1 MKHYLY
7 ALGAILC
14 WASLPAAT
22 GAGLKELSTEELM
35 FYSFS
40 TAALYLFFQDG
51 ILQRDFRLSIPPLK
65 ACLFGVW
72 GLFFYHWIYY
82 LALERAPLAEAAI
95 LATTWSLWIVIF
107 SSVLLLRRL
116 ALSILGSA
124 LLGFFGA
131 ALVIGAGKD
140 LSFESTHM
148 KGYLLAL
155 CCGVIWSSFSVGL
168 PRLGLKKE
176 PMTFFTLLT
185 ALCSGVLYLAT
196 MPHQVPSI
204 PAILSALY
212 LGLIPLGLSFFF
224 WSRAVNG
231 GNMVFI
237 GFLSYLTPPLAVLL
251 VAMVH
256 GESISPKVLTGM
268 GVIIVASVLGKYF
281 LGTLSAT
288 LTVSA
293 KAKVGTTNS
302 KIDKRCRPAIT
313 VFSKKDVT

>member
-40 TAALYLFFQDG
+40 TAAIYLIFQDS
-51 ILQRDFRLSIPPLK
+51 ILQRNFRLSLPPLK
-65 ACLFGVW
+65 ACLFGLW

-107 SSVLLLRRL
+107 SSLLLLRRL
-116 ALSILGSA
+116 APSILGSA
-124 LLGFFGA
+124 ILGFFGA
-131 ALVIGAGKD
+131 ALVIGAGKE
-140 LSFESTHM
+140 LSFDSVHM

-176 PMTFFTLLT
+176 PMAVFTLLT
-185 ALCSGVLYLAT
+185 ALCSGVLYLVT
-196 MPHQVPSI
+196 MPHQIPSTQ
-204 PAILSALY
+204 AIISALY
-212 LGLIPLGLSFFF
+212 LGLVPLGLSFFL
-224 WSRAVNG
+224 WNRAVTG
-231 GNMVFI
+231 GNMVVI

-251 VAMVH
+251 VALVH
-256 GESISPKVLTGM
+256 KEAVPLQVLTGM
-268 GVIIVASVLGKYF
+268 GVIIAASMLGKYC
-281 LGTLSAT
+281 LGKLSAAPADT
-288 LTVSA
+288 AGA
-293 KAKVGTTNS
+293 KGATTN
-302 KIDKRCRPAIT
+302 
-313 VFSKKDVT
+313 

>member
-1 MKHYLY
+1 MKHYFY

-22 GAGLKELSTEELM
+22 GAGLNELSTEELM
-35 FYSFS
+35 FYSFT
-40 TAALYLFFQDG
+40 TAALYLFLQNG
-51 ILQRDFRLSIPPLK
+51 ITHRNFRLSLPPFK

-95 LATTWSLWIVIF
+95 LATTWALWIVIF
-107 SSVLLLRRL
+107 SSVLLLKRL
-116 ALSILGSA
+116 APSILGSA

-185 ALCSGVLYLAT
+185 ALCSGGLYLVT

-212 LGLIPLGLSFFF
+212 LGLVPLGLSFFL
-224 WSRAVNG
+224 WNRAVTG
-231 GNMVFI
+231 GNMVVI

-251 VAMVH
+251 VALVH
-256 GESISPKVLTGM
+256 GEAISPQVLTGM
-268 GVIIVASVLGKYF
+268 GVIIVASMLGKYF
-281 LGTLSAT
+281 LGKLSGN
-288 LTVSA
+288 LTVSS
-293 KAKVGTTNS
+293 KATVATTNS
-302 KIDKRCRPAIT
+302 KSDKRCLTDGR
-313 VFSKKDVT
+313 FS

>member
-40 TAALYLFFQDG
+40 TAALYLFLQDV
-51 ILQRDFRLSIPPLK
+51 ILQRTFRLSLPPLK
-65 ACLFGVW
+65 ACLFGLW

-107 SSVLLLRRL
+107 SSLLLLRRL
-116 ALSILGSA
+116 APSIVGSA

-131 ALVIGAGKD
+131 ALVIGSGKE
-140 LSFESTHM
+140 LSFDSAHL

-176 PMTFFTLLT
+176 PMAVFTLLT
-185 ALCSGVLYLAT
+185 ALCSGVLYLVT
-196 MPHQVPSI
+196 MPHQIPSI
-204 PAILSALY
+204 QAIFSALY
-212 LGLIPLGLSFFF
+212 LGLVPLGLSFFL
-224 WSRAVNG
+224 WNRAVTG
-231 GNMVFI
+231 GNMVVI
-237 GFLSYLTPPLAVLL
+237 GFLSYLTPPLAVFL
-251 VAMVH
+251 VALVH
-256 GESISPKVLTGM
+256 KEAVPPQVLTGM
-268 GVIIVASVLGKYF
+268 GVIIAASMLGKYL
-281 LGTLSAT
+281 LGKLSETPAI
-288 LTVSA
+288 SA
-293 KAKVGTTNS
+293 KAKVTTMN
-302 KIDKRCRPAIT
+302 
-313 VFSKKDVT
+313 

>member
-1 MKHYLY
+1 
-7 ALGAILC
+7 
-14 WASLPAAT
+14 
-22 GAGLKELSTEELM
+22 M
-35 FYSFS
+35 FYSFT
-40 TAALYLFFQDG
+40 TAALYLFLQKG
-51 ILQRDFRLSIPPLK
+51 ILERNFRLRLPPFK
-65 ACLFGVW
+65 ARLFGLW

-107 SSVLLLRRL
+107 SSVLLLRPL
-116 ALSILGSA
+116 ALSILSSA

-196 MPHQVPSI
+196 MPHQIRFRQSLPYYLLCTLGWCRLDCLFFSGTGPLPV
-204 PAILSALY
+204 AI
-212 LGLIPLGLSFFF
+212 
-224 WSRAVNG
+224 WW
-231 GNMVFI
+231 
-237 GFLSYLTPPLAVLL
+237 LL
-251 VAMVH
+251 V
-256 GESISPKVLTGM
+256 SW
-268 GVIIVASVLGKYF
+268 
-281 LGTLSAT
+281 
-288 LTVSA
+288 
-293 KAKVGTTNS
+293 
-302 KIDKRCRPAIT
+302 AI
-313 VFSKKDVT
+313 